1 MTYFD
6 NLAFTFLAA
15 GISLMGAAWYLAR
28 LSSQYRSTLAA
39 LLKSIDPRLDP
50 LQLPAA
56 AWPALSQGG
65 IAQLTCTGK
74 WFGQP
79 INVVLGSTTQH
90 KPHTLN
96 FMIEVEDDIRLDF
109 RLYAKSSRGEAQLF
123 AEHLCDVFQLQME
136 AAVQVKMSALAA
148 AMSEQARLTLYLQH
162 DLRNLAQWVTWLAD
176 DFPSDQND
184 AKLLNAA
191 KRIAISV
198 PHASARAERILAAT
212 RRIKPKHLQQ
222 IFDLAHIMRQTAELA
237 GISIQ
242 LSGEAR
248 VYLRLDLL
256 ERALDN
262 LFTNVAPL
270 LRARP
275 DVSLPVTITQEQH
288 QACVRIVMPHLDA
301 TPINHPEKL
310 FEPFSSGRVGGLGLG
325 LYQARK
331 SLRETGGDLTAAPC
345 EQGIEYTRA
354 PKSYITHE
362 QDSPAPCA
370 QGIEFTLTLPVPEDY
385 AH

>member
-15 GISLMGAAWYLAR
+15 GITLIGAAGYLSR
-28 LSSQYRSTLAA
+28 LSNQYRTTLAA
-39 LLKSIDPRLDP
+39 LLKSINPRLDP

-79 INVVLGSTTQH
+79 INVVLGSPTQH

-96 FMIEVEDDIRLDF
+96 FLIEVEDDIHLEF
-109 RLYAKSSRGEAQLF
+109 RLYTKSSRGEAKLF

-176 DFPSDQND
+176 DFPSNQND

-191 KRIAISV
+191 KRIAVSV
-198 PHASARAERILAAT
+198 PHASARAKRILAAT
-212 RRIKPKHLQQ
+212 RRVKPKHLQQ
-222 IFDLAHIMRQTAELA
+222 MIGLANVMRQTAELA
-237 GISIQ
+237 GIPIQ
-242 LSGEAR
+242 LSGDAC

-270 LRARP
+270 LRAQP
-275 DVSLPVTITQEQH
+275 DVSLPISITQEQH
-288 QACVRIVMPHLDA
+288 CAIARIVMPQLA
-301 TPINHPEKL
+301 ETPILLPEKL

-331 SLRETGGDLTAAPC
+331 SLHEAEGDLTAAPC
-345 EQGIEYTRA
+345 AQGIEY
-354 PKSYITHE
+354 
-362 QDSPAPCA
+362 
-370 QGIEFTLTLPVPEDY
+370 TLTLPVPDDY
-385 AH
+385 A